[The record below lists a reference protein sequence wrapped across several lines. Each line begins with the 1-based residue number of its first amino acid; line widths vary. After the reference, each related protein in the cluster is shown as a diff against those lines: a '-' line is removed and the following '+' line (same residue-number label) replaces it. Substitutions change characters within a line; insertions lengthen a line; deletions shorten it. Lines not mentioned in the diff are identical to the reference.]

1 MTRLAISNQRGG
13 IGKTTSALTLAR
25 CFADDG
31 KKVLLID
38 TDTQG
43 SIYLLFDLRQKAK
56 GWLHQLLLEGLS
68 LEEVVTPLHSN
79 IDLICSDRRSARIE
93 GELAMM
99 PAREMI
105 FHSRL
110 GEAKYDVILFDTA
123 PAISSLHTC
132 AIAYAKNVLCPVGMD
147 TLSLEGIAASLQ
159 TIRLLN
165 QFSDMNARCVGF
177 LPTQVDRRYSLTNLV
192 LEGLRAES
200 EEKGVPILHPIRTDQ
215 ALNRASTSGQFVQ
228 DFDPSSKGLEDYRAA
243 YAELKLTLDGKNGQ
257 QR

>member
-1 MTRLAISNQRGG
+1 MIRLAISNQRGG
-13 IGKTTSALTLAR
+13 IGKTTSCLTLAR

-43 SIYLLFDLRQKAK
+43 SIYLLFGLREKVR
-56 GWLHQLLLEGLS
+56 GWLPQFLIEGLS
-68 LEEVVTPLHSN
+68 LEEVATPIHPN

-93 GELAMM
+93 AELSVM

-110 GEAKYDVILFDTA
+110 GEAKYDVVLFDTA

-165 QFSDMNARCVGF
+165 QWSGMNARCVGF
-177 LPTQVDRRYSLTNLV
+177 LPTQVNRRYSLTNLV
-192 LEGLRAES
+192 LESLQAES
-200 EEKGVPILHPIRTDQ
+200 EERGVPVLHPIRTDQ

-243 YAELKLTLDGKNGQ
+243 YQELKAALESSNGQ
-257 QR
+257 R